1 MLSQW
6 SQGLSRRSGSS
17 AETPGLSRL
26 LATLDRQLNTEAMG
40 SIEPYETAAGR
51 RYRVR
56 YRKPDRSQT
65 QKRGFRTKRDA
76 EQYLATQEVAQMR
89 GEWVDPSRSRVD
101 VAVVAADWIAAQV
114 HVKAST
120 RSGYEYTVAKHILPR
135 WGTTRVSDV
144 SHGDVQRWATE
155 LSKKLGP
162 STLRQVVLVLS
173 GIFKLAIRDGR
184 LQTNPV
190 ADLRL
195 PRITRDRRGY
205 LTHAQVVEL
214 ASQCGVYDDL
224 VLTLAYTGLRWGEL
238 AALRARSVDLRRHRI
253 VVDEAVVDV
262 RGELVWGTP
271 KTHERRSVPVP
282 EFLVDRLAGRVAGKP
297 QDDLVFTSA
306 LGAALRNGNFR
317 RRVFQPAVVQCRVT
331 DPTFPVITP
340 HDLRHTAASLAVSA
354 GAHVKAV
361 QRMLGH
367 ASAAMTLDVYADL
380 FDDDLN
386 SVAAALG
393 AQASVAVAKMWP
405 ETTRDRSTDQ

>member
-1 MLSQW
+1 MG
-6 SQGLSRRSGSS
+6 GL
-17 AETPGLSRL
+17 ALL
-26 LATLDRQLNTEAMG
+26 LATIHRQLNAEGMG
-40 SIEPYETAAGR
+40 SIEPYETSAGR

-76 EQYLATQEVAQMR
+76 ERYLATQEVAQMR

-120 RSGYEYTVAKHILPR
+120 RSGYEYSLAKHILPR
-135 WGTTRVSDV
+135 WGTTRVGDV
-144 SHGDVQRWATE
+144 SHGEVQRWATD

-205 LTHAQVVEL
+205 LTHVQVVEL
-214 ASQCGVYDDL
+214 AAQCGDYADL
-224 VLTLAYTGLRWGEL
+224 ILTLAYTGLRWGEL
-238 AALRARSVDLRRHRI
+238 AALRAKSVDLQRERI
-253 VVDEAVVDV
+253 LVDEAVADV
-262 RGELVWGTP
+262 RGKLIWGTP
-271 KTHERRSVPVP
+271 KTHERRSVPMP
-282 EFLVDRLAGRVAGKP
+282 EFLVDRLAHRVEGK
-297 QDDLVFTSA
+297 QHDDLIFTSA
-306 LGAALRNGNFR
+306 LGVALRNGNFR
-317 RRVFQPAVVQCRVT
+317 RRVFQPAVVECRAT

-386 SVAAALG
+386 SVAAALD
-393 AQASVAVAKMWP
+393 AQASRVVAKMWP
-405 ETTRDRSTDQ
+405 EATQDRARIEEQRPSPQ